1 VRVKNGTIRHER
13 AEYRLSSDAASEHER
28 KEVSSMSLSVLQEL
42 LGECQRAV
50 DRSGKSR
57 VWLLGLIDERRQKA
71 LAADDEA
78 TEQLRLG
85 DVTWASEMLSEHE
98 ALIERAVKIQKRCDA
113 RLADLQ
119 QQRGVEALLSPS
131 GEAAG
136 DVDEQVPEQL
146 LADDKAGPVRHR
158 QSTD

>member
-1 VRVKNGTIRHER
+1 
-13 AEYRLSSDAASEHER
+13 
-28 KEVSSMSLSVLQEL
+28 MSLSVLQEL

-57 VWLLGLIDERRQKA
+57 VWLLGLIDERRQEA

-78 TEQLRLG
+78 TKELRLG
-85 DVTWASEMLSEHE
+85 DVKWASEMLSEYE
-98 ALIERAVKIQKRCDA
+98 ALIERALKIQKRCEA

-119 QQRGVEALLSPS
+119 QQQGQSGRNEQRDGGTRPDREDWLTYSGVEALLSPS

-136 DVDEQVPEQL
+136 DVDERVPEQL